1 MVSKRI
7 AVMTGASRGIG
18 SFVARGLAADGYH
31 CALVARSAELLERQA
46 AQIIAEGGTATCY
59 PMDLAHVSNIS
70 KLCEELGREFGR
82 CDLLLNNAGIWAP
95 GLFETSVDVW
105 SELLAINL
113 TAPLYLM
120 KLLHPL
126 LRIGERSCIFN
137 LCSIGAREGS
147 SRTGAYGS
155 TKRALLSLSESA
167 FKLFAKDGIRVV
179 ALCPSW
185 TATEMAAQAGCPY
198 NASDM
203 IQPSDILETIRWVSK
218 LSPSAAVRE
227 VFIDCYKDVR

>member
-1 MVSKRI
+1 MVEKRI
-7 AVMTGASRGIG
+7 AVITGASRGIG
-18 SFVARGLAADGYH
+18 SFVARGLSADGYH
-31 CALVARSAELLERQA
+31 CCLVARNSELLGEQA
-46 AQIIAEGGTATCY
+46 AQIVAAGGTATCY
-59 PMDLAHVSNIS
+59 PTDLAQPANIWS
-70 KLCEELGREFGR
+70 LYGKLEREFGR

-95 GLFETSVDVW
+95 GLFETPVDVW
-105 SELLAINL
+105 SDLVATNL

-126 LRIGERSCIFN
+126 LRLGDRSCIFN

-167 FKLFAKDGIRVV
+167 FKIFAKDGIRVV

-185 TATEMAAQAGCPY
+185 TASEMAEQAGCPHD
-198 NASDM
+198 ASDM
-203 IQPSDILETIRWVSK
+203 IQPSDILETIRWVSR

-227 VFIDCYKDVR
+227 VFIDCYKDIR

>member
-1 MVSKRI
+1 MLDKRI
-7 AVMTGASRGIG
+7 AVITGASKGIG
-18 SFVARGLAADGYH
+18 SAVARGLAADGYH
-31 CALVARSAELLERQA
+31 CCLIARNSRLLDEQA
-46 AQIIAEGGTATCY
+46 AQITASGGTASCHPT
-59 PMDLAHVSNIS
+59 DLSQTSNIS
-70 KLCEELGREFGR
+70 LLCEELQREFGR
-82 CDLLLNNAGIWAP
+82 CDVLLNNAGIWTP
-95 GLFETSVDVW
+95 GLFEASVDVW
-105 SELLAINL
+105 SKLIATNL

-126 LRIGERSCIFN
+126 LRRGERSCVFN

-167 FKLFAKDGIRVV
+167 FKIFAKDGIRVV

-185 TATEMAAQAGCPY
+185 TATEMAEQAGCPY
-198 NASDM
+198 DSSDM
-203 IQPSDILETIRWVSK
+203 IQPSDILETMRWVSK
-218 LSPSAAVRE
+218 LSPAAAIRE

>member
-7 AVMTGASRGIG
+7 AVITGASRGIG
-18 SFVARGLAADGYH
+18 SFVARGLATDGYH

-59 PMDLAHVSNIS
+59 PTDLAHVSNIS
-70 KLCEELGREFGR
+70 KLCEELGCEFGR

-105 SELLAINL
+105 SELLATNL

-126 LRIGERSCIFN
+126 LQIGERSCVFN
-137 LCSIGAREGS
+137 LCSIGVREGS

-155 TKRALLSLSESA
+155 TKRALLSLS
-167 FKLFAKDGIRVV
+167 V
-179 ALCPSW
+179 
-185 TATEMAAQAGCPY
+185 
-198 NASDM
+198 
-203 IQPSDILETIRWVSK
+203 
-218 LSPSAAVRE
+218 
-227 VFIDCYKDVR
+227 

>member
-7 AVMTGASRGIG
+7 AVITGASRGIG

-105 SELLAINL
+105 SELLATNL

-120 KLLHPL
+120 KLLHPFVRMEKFFQTL
-126 LRIGERSCIFN
+126 LHLNPFTLN
-137 LCSIGAREGS
+137 M
-147 SRTGAYGS
+147 
-155 TKRALLSLSESA
+155 
-167 FKLFAKDGIRVV
+167 V
-179 ALCPSW
+179 ALFQNWPAGPICKTSFRWLTKPSKK
-185 TATEMAAQAGCPY
+185 
-198 NASDM
+198 
-203 IQPSDILETIRWVSK
+203 RV
-218 LSPSAAVRE
+218 
-227 VFIDCYKDVR
+227 